1 MMMSRPLGGAATDL
15 GQTSTALSSL
25 TKLRGHVHAWKAV
38 RAFCVQR
45 GGDYAELISLEL
57 ADTKAKLLR
66 ELIAMVAL
74 AIGLLFAL
82 SFLCIALIATAFGT
96 PYFIDVVWGVAGSWI
111 AVSIAAFFVL
121 RAQLRRASHFAALRP
136 ELRKDAQVI
145 KEAL

>member
-1 MMMSRPLGGAATDL
+1 MTIK
-15 GQTSTALSSL
+15 SL
-25 TKLRGHVHAWKAV
+25 TKARGRFRAWKALG
-38 RAFCVQR
+38 AFCAQR
-45 GGDYAELISLEL
+45 GGDYAELIALEL
-57 ADTKAKLLR
+57 ADTKTKLLR
-66 ELIAMVAL
+66 EFIAMVAL

-96 PYFIDVVWGVAGSWI
+96 PYFIDVVRGVAGTWI

-121 RAQLRRASHFAALRP
+121 RAQMRGASHFEALRS

>member
-1 MMMSRPLGGAATDL
+1 MMSRPLGGAATER
-15 GQTSTALSSL
+15 GYTSMTIRSL
-25 TKLRGHVHAWKAV
+25 TKARGRFRAWKSV
-38 RAFCVQR
+38 GAFCAQR
-45 GGDYAELISLEL
+45 GGDYAELLSLEL
-57 ADTKAKLLR
+57 ADTKTKLLR

-96 PYFIDVVWGVAGSWI
+96 SYFVDVAWGVAGTWI
-111 AVSIAAFFVL
+111 VVSIAAFFVL
-121 RAQLRRASHFAALRP
+121 RAQLRGASHFAALRS